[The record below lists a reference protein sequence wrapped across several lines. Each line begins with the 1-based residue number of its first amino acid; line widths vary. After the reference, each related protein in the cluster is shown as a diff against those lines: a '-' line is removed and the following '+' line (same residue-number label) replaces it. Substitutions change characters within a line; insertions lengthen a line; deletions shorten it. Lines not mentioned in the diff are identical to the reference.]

1 MQILDAVSSSLLKL
15 HNLMTPVH
23 RDNKTEIFIL
33 FYYLRLLNNKEK
45 MISTVYTET
54 KNNKWLIRLIRQPQQ
69 R

>member
-33 FYYLRLLNNKEK
+33 FYYLRLLNDKEK

-54 KNNKWLIRLIRQPQQ
+54 KNNK
-69 R
+69 